1 MKTRLVA
8 LVLLVVL
15 PIVSVGEEAGVV
27 RTNDVVFALL
37 KPMLARRSYD
47 PTNGLVSGG
56 PRSITSQSVFFSPRR
71 GLSADEL
78 KGCFDWYLANLT
90 NSLRGTVVRSNPMA
104 VAAIEQC
111 RAMSYTNAIP
121 ALTQFV
127 EGVGDPAQALAL
139 ELLLEWKDLDS
150 STLTQVD
157 RFLGD
162 SSAAHFRD
170 KIRLFEKFSHKVRE
184 SRDSYLFNDAVDVL
198 YRNRASKYGSVIVD
212 RTLVETKDGYSSSL
226 VRYETACRVLANGG
240 IGPSSVE
247 YFSGVTNVL
256 HALER

>member
-27 RTNDVVFALL
+27 RTNDVVLALL

-90 NSLRGTVVRSNPMA
+90 NSVRGTVVRSNLISSWA
-104 VAAIEQC
+104 
-111 RAMSYTNAIP
+111 S
-121 ALTQFV
+121 
-127 EGVGDPAQALAL
+127 
-139 ELLLEWKDLDS
+139 DS
-150 STLTQVD
+150 RRRSGSRRTWGARD
-157 RFLGD
+157 R
-162 SSAAHFRD
+162 
-170 KIRLFEKFSHKVRE
+170 
-184 SRDSYLFNDAVDVL
+184 N
-198 YRNRASKYGSVIVD
+198 GSV
-212 RTLVETKDGYSSSL
+212 RS
-226 VRYETACRVLANGG
+226 
-240 IGPSSVE
+240 
-247 YFSGVTNVL
+247 
-256 HALER
+256 